1 MTLTFQVFRNKKHL
15 TKYLIDEKLK
25 TSGFF
30 IFEIKRAK
38 MDKIFILLKGCL
50 SVISIPM
57 DMIFDVFSGLFKM
70 ALIKSLAFIVFEIL
84 RNLVSMQN
92 FLNANNCW
100 CRQNFENFPKW
111 PYLYFWCAFRIIV
124 WYCLIFRFL
133 GSRKC

>member
-1 MTLTFQVFRNKKHL
+1 M

-30 IFEIKRAK
+30 IFEIKHAK

-84 RNLVSMQN
+84 SNLVSMQN
-92 FLNANNCW
+92 VLNANNC
-100 CRQNFENFPKW
+100 
-111 PYLYFWCAFRIIV
+111 
-124 WYCLIFRFL
+124 
-133 GSRKC
+133 